1 MFAIL
6 DEDNI
11 VMDVVFEIDSETPN
25 PDDANKNKIISGTK
39 TFIDCKKVICNTN
52 QVVGWQYSETTGE
65 FSNISNEEELASQ
78 NRKMRNNLLSET
90 DWWASTDLTMTDEQV
105 FYRQSLR
112 DITDNPN
119 WPNLNE
125 SDWPIKP

>member
-11 VMDVVFEIDSETPN
+11 VMDVILEIDSETPN
-25 PDDANKNKIISGTK
+25 SDDSNKSKIVSGTK
-39 TFIDCKKVICNTN
+39 TFIDCKKVVCNTN
-52 QVVGWQYSETTGE
+52 EILGWQYNEDTGE

-112 DITDNPN
+112 DITDSPN

-125 SDWPIKP
+125 SDWPVKP

>member
-25 PDDANKNKIISGTK
+25 PDDANKNKITSGTK
-39 TFIDCKKVICNTN
+39 TFIDCKKVICDTD

-78 NRKMRNNLLSET
+78 NRKMRNDLLSET